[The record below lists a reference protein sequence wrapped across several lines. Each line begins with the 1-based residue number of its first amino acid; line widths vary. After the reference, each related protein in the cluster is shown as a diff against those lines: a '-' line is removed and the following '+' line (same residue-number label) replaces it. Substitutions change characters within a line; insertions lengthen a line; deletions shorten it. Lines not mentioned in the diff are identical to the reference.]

1 MTKRRREHQKTPD
14 SPNLDTFMSWTDS
27 YKKVS
32 KWFARYDLEEQLDQN
47 DGLVQLTDFLPS
59 NIAEGALSVLQQVPE
74 AKWQA
79 TSADDDVKRND
90 IPHGFLST
98 KDPSAALGLEQLF
111 RLFHLLLPEELNT
124 FSIARY
130 TQGHHIAPHDDR
142 AYTDVQM
149 EDGDVVQ
156 CSRTIAVIYYLTKN
170 WTAENGGLLRDCVT
184 NKVYVPQFNSVIAFK
199 VPRYHQ
205 VTPVSSNR
213 PRLSVFGWFLQPG
226 RLYDLFEGESTQP
239 QQSDIRSTKIHNIT
253 EACDIQQSATQESY
267 CPDGQDA
274 HSYSAAHKRQRKV
287 VSASSESP
295 HGLSTLLSCK
305 SVPDTQNR
313 LSKFRNS

>member
-1 MTKRRREHQKTPD
+1 M
-14 SPNLDTFMSWTDS
+14 
-27 YKKVS
+27 
-32 KWFARYDLEEQLDQN
+32 
-47 DGLVQLTDFLPS
+47 
-59 NIAEGALSVLQQVPE
+59 LQ
-74 AKWQA
+74 
-79 TSADDDVKRND
+79 
-90 IPHGFLST
+90 
-98 KDPSAALGLEQLF
+98 
-111 RLFHLLLPEELNT
+111 
-124 FSIARY
+124 
-130 TQGHHIAPHDDR
+130 
-142 AYTDVQM
+142 
-149 EDGDVVQ
+149 
-156 CSRTIAVIYYLTKN
+156 
-170 WTAENGGLLRDCVT
+170 
-184 NKVYVPQFNSVIAFK
+184 VYVPQFNSVIALK

-313 LSKFRNS
+313 LSKFCNS